1 VGITLAISSLSFRFV
16 KSDALMW
23 WASDTVNT
31 FGNYPTSIFP
41 SAARFLLTFAFPIA
55 FLSFFPATVFLGR
68 ADNAPFTPLLAY
80 GAPLVGLVVFVVGYR
95 SWHAALRHHSST
107 GT

>member
-1 VGITLAISSLSFRFV
+1 
-16 KSDALMW
+16 MW

-41 SAARFLLTFAFPIA
+41 SAARVVFTFAFPIA

-68 ADNAPFTPLLAY
+68 AEGVPFTPLLAY
-80 GAPLVGLVVFVVGYR
+80 GAPLVGLAVFVVAYR
-95 SWHAALRHHSST
+95 LWQVGLRYHSST